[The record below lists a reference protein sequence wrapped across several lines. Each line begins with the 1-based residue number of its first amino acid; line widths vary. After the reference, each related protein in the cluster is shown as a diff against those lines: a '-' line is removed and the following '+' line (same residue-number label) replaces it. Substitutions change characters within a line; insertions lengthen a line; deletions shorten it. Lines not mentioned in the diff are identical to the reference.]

1 MKQSELR
8 ETVIESATD
17 AGLTL
22 GKIEFRVH
30 GTLLFIDISSVKGRF
45 IDSLDLPESS
55 EWWAAVPSSDAEDL
69 SENCNVRIAIIFE
82 EGIEE

>member
-45 IDSLDLPESS
+45 IDSLDLPAS